1 MKRMKLYKFRQN
13 KKIELDKSSAALS
26 LFMVFFIFL
35 IIALFTGS
43 SLFISSFLNFQ
54 ERRINEIKALNIAES
69 GIEYYRWFL
78 NHFPT
83 DYTDGT
89 GGPGPY
95 IHSFQDRLG
104 NSLGEFALDISPV
117 ASGTYVV
124 RVRSTGKL
132 YGSLPV
138 EKIIKATLGRQSIA
152 KFAFLLDDN
161 VRFGTG
167 TVVYGEI
174 HSNKGIRFDGL
185 AYNWV
190 KSSLI
195 TYYDPDHSGC
205 QEWAVHTHVNP
216 QDACPPSN
224 PDPSNLPQRNDVFK
238 IGRQVGVP
246 TADFAGISF
255 TLSNLKIL
263 AQQNGMYFSYS
274 DDTNYG
280 YEIVFNENNFDV
292 YKVTEITNQ
301 QSKCKIYDMYEG
313 YGSNSRFKHSTWS
326 IKRKQYVGNYDYPK
340 NGVIFVEDNVWVSGQ
355 IKNKKIILGAAIFP
369 EQTLKMANIIINND
383 LKYTFYDGQDSLG
396 LIAQKNI
403 NIGLESEDDLEING
417 ALIAQNGRIG
427 RYYYSSECGLEY
439 KRSRIRVFGSIIS
452 AKRYGFSWVSGDTWV
467 SGYNLREI
475 VYDNNLLYYYPPYF
489 PIASEFYSTL
499 LWEIEK

>member
-1 MKRMKLYKFRQN
+1 MRITKIYNFNKV
-13 KKIELDKSSAALS
+13 KKIGFNKSTAQISS
-26 LFMVFFIFL
+26 FIIFFIFL
-35 IIALFTGS
+35 IIFIFTGS
-43 SLFISSFLNFQ
+43 SIFISSYLNFQ
-54 ERRINEIKALNIAES
+54 ERKINEIRALNIAES

-89 GGPGPY
+89 GRPGPY
-95 IHSFQDRLG
+95 IHSFKNRLG
-104 NSLGEFALDISPV
+104 DNIGEFSLNISPL
-117 ASGTYVV
+117 ATGTYVV
-124 RVRSTGKL
+124 KIRSTGKL
-132 YGSLPV
+132 YNFPST

-161 VRFGTG
+161 VRFGSG
-167 TVVYGEI
+167 TIVYGEI
-174 HSNKGIRFDGL
+174 HSNKGIRFDGI

-195 TYYDPDHSGC
+195 NYKDPDHAGC
-205 QEWAVHTHVNP
+205 EEWAVHTHVTP
-216 QDACPPSN
+216 VDPCPPS
-224 PDPSNLPQRNDVFK
+224 PLPQRSDVFK
-238 IGRQVGVP
+238 VGREVGSQ
-246 TADFAGISF
+246 TSDFEGISY
-255 TLSNLKIL
+255 TLSSLKSL
-263 AQQNGMYFSYS
+263 AQQNGRYFNYS
-274 DDTNYG
+274 GDNNYG
-280 YEIVFNENNFDV
+280 YEIIFNDNKFDV
-292 YKVTEITNQ
+292 YRVTQIVSQ
-301 QSKCKIYDMYEG
+301 PSGCLIYDTYEG
-313 YGSNSRFKHSTWS
+313 YGNNSRFSHSTWS
-326 IKRKQYVGNYDYPK
+326 IQRKQLVGTYDYPT

-369 EQTLKMANIIINND
+369 EQSSKMANIIINNN
-383 LKYTFYDGQDSLG
+383 LKYTYYDGSDSLG

-403 NIGLESEDDLEING
+403 NIGLRSDNNLQIDG

-427 RYYYSSECGLEY
+427 RYYYNSSCGVEF
-439 KRSRIRVFGSIIS
+439 KRSKIMTFGSIIS
-452 AKRYGFSWVSGDTWV
+452 RKRYGFSWVSVLDGTWL

>member
-1 MKRMKLYKFRQN
+1 MIEMRYKFKQV
-13 KKIELDKSSAALS
+13 KKLKIDKSLGQVSF
-26 LFMVFFIFL
+26 FMIFFIFL

-43 SLFISSFLNFQ
+43 SLFISSYLNFQ
-54 ERRINEIKALNIAES
+54 ERKINEVKALNIAES
-69 GIEYYRWFL
+69 GVEYYRWFL

-89 GGPGPY
+89 GRPGPY

-104 NSLGEFALDISPV
+104 NSLGEFALDVSPV

-124 RVRSTGKL
+124 KIRSAGKL
-132 YGSLPV
+132 YGSFPI
-138 EKIIKATLGRQSIA
+138 EKVIKATLGRQSIA

-161 VRFGTG
+161 VRFGSG

-174 HSNKGIRFDGL
+174 HSNKGVRFDGV

-195 TYYDPDHSGC
+195 TYKDPDHSGC
-205 QEWAVHTHVNP
+205 EEWAVHTHVFP
-216 QDACPPSN
+216 VDPCPPS
-224 PDPSNLPQRNDVFK
+224 PFPQRTDVFK
-238 IGRQVGVP
+238 VGREVGVQ
-246 TADFAGISF
+246 TSDFVGISY
-255 TLSNLKIL
+255 TLSNLKNL
-263 AQQNGMYFSYS
+263 ATSSGRYFEYS
-274 DDTNYG
+274 GDSNYG

-292 YKVTEITNQ
+292 YRVTQ
-301 QSKCKIYDMYEG
+301 VVSQPSGCLIYDTYEG
-313 YGSNSRFKHSTWS
+313 YGSNSRFKHGTWS
-326 IKRKQYVGNYDYPK
+326 IQRKQFVGTYNYPT
-340 NGVIFVEDNVWVSGQ
+340 NGVIFVEDNVWLSGQ
-355 IKNKKIILGAAIFP
+355 IKDKKIIVGAAIFP
-369 EQTLKMANIIINND
+369 EQSSRMANIIINNN
-383 LKYTFYDGQDSLG
+383 LKYTYYDGRDSLG

-403 NIGLESEDDLEING
+403 NVGLKSADNLEIDG

-427 RYYYSSECGLEY
+427 RYYYNFYCGDGY
-439 KRSRIRVFGSIIS
+439 KRSKIRVFGSIIS
-452 AKRYGFSWVSGDTWV
+452 RQRYGFSWVSGGTWV